1 MGGTIEDITV
11 GTSDGR
17 DLRVAQ
23 WGAESGPAVI
33 YHHGWPSSRV
43 LPANH
48 AAAAAERGVRLI
60 SFDRAGYG
68 KSSRAPG
75 RTIASV
81 AADTEAI
88 ADALGL
94 GTFGVWGVS
103 GGGPHALAC
112 AARLPE
118 RVVAAAIVAGVAPY
132 DLPGLDFC
140 AGMGSSSQ
148 AEFPLAAQGPEVY
161 EPYVRKAVTD
171 MLAAEDGIDDGFDAV
186 LSPVDR
192 ALMDSGRF
200 ARDLASD
207 LQESLGGGYYGWLDD
222 GLATVAP
229 WGFELGAI
237 EVPVLLLQGG
247 EDLMVPPAHAYAMAE
262 VLPHC
267 DARVQSRGWTH
278 DARDGAGAR
287 ARLAVAT
294 AALTVLRRAA

>member
-1 MGGTIEDITV
+1 M
-11 GTSDGR
+11 
-17 DLRVAQ
+17 
-23 WGAESGPAVI
+23 
-33 YHHGWPSSRV
+33 
-43 LPANH
+43 
-48 AAAAAERGVRLI
+48 
-60 SFDRAGYG
+60 
-68 KSSRAPG
+68 
-75 RTIASV
+75 

-140 AGMGSSSQ
+140 AGMGASSQ

-161 EPYVRKAVTD
+161 EPYVRKAVAD

-262 VLPHC
+262 VLPH
-267 DARVQSRGWTH
+267 ATLEFSPE
-278 DARDGAGAR
+278 DGHMTLAMAPER
-287 ARLAVAT
+287 ALDW
-294 AALTVLRRAA
+294 LLPLLR